1 MIEFMNEANI
11 ESLKNLSKDFREGGP
26 FGAVVVKDNEIIG
39 RGHNLVIKNNDPTAH
54 AEVLAI
60 RDACKNIDSY
70 NLEGCTLYTSCYPCP
85 MCLSATIWSNIKEIY
100 YGNTREDAEDIGF
113 RDDYIYDF
121 IENKCTDNNIAKLNQ
136 IERDKTIEVFHEFKK
151 LSQNSNINY

>member
-39 RGHNLVIKNNDPTAH
+39 RGHNQVIKNNDPTAH